1 MKRKENR
8 FLKALNLEIEK
19 VVTDDDLFEI
29 KVSKELSTG
38 AIFVDIKNT
47 GKSAY
52 SPELSADPC
61 GIEVKMPF
69 SIRKE
74 AKTDL
79 TQTAAEEIAVHARF
93 RHFHRRFFPGSQHLL
108 RRFQHGGHRL
118 PLRLGGLLPQVV
130 DPEKA

>member
-79 TQTAAEEIAVHARF
+79 TQTAAEEIAGVQKDVNEIYDYLKEIGYIKYDSLKDYPA
-93 RHFHRRFFPGSQHLL
+93 
-108 RRFQHGGHRL
+108 
-118 PLRLGGLLPQVV
+118 
-130 DPEKA
+130 D